1 MLKREPNKPVL
12 TKEDVIPSGKDFRV
26 DGIFNCGATTCGD
39 ETILLCRVAESC
51 YSENENEIR
60 IPMLDPDHEY
70 KLMIKTL
77 YKDQMTDY
85 DFSDSR
91 IIIGKKGTE
100 KGKVRYLTS
109 MSHLRIAKSRDGI
122 HFTVDDKPSI
132 MPYGKMEKWGI
143 EDPRITRIEDTYYIT
158 YTSVSEL
165 GAGTSML
172 TTRDFKTF
180 ERKGM
185 IFLPENKDT
194 ALFPQRIQGK
204 YYCLNR
210 PVPFEIGYPDIWMA
224 VSDDLIHWG
233 EYQHLAGITSDGWE
247 SGRIGGG
254 TPPILTDKG
263 WLMIYHAADQNKKY
277 CLGAMLLDKENP
289 TKVIGKTQHPFLTP
303 EESYE
308 VEGFFGNVVFTC
320 GCTREKG
327 ILNIYYGAA
336 DDKIARAVISV
347 DELLAMME
355 ER

>member
-1 MLKREPNKPVL
+1 MLIREPDRPIL
-12 TKEDVIPSGKDFRV
+12 TKEDVVPSQKEFQV

-39 ETILLCRVAESC
+39 EIILLCRVAESC
-51 YSENENEIR
+51 RSESASEVR
-60 IPMLDPDHEY
+60 VPMLDPEKKYDP
-70 KLMIKTL
+70 MIRTL
-77 YKDQMTDY
+77 YKDHMPDY

-91 IIIGKKGTE
+91 IIMGKSGTE
-100 KGKVRYLTS
+100 KGKVLYLTS
-109 MSHLRIAKSRDGI
+109 MSHLRVARSRDGI
-122 HFTVDDKPSI
+122 HFIVDEKPTI

-172 TTRDFKTF
+172 TTKDFVSF

-194 ALFPQRIQGK
+194 ALFPQKINGK

-224 VSDDLIHWG
+224 VSDDLVHWG
-233 EYQHLAGITSDGWE
+233 EYQHLMGITSDGWE

-254 TPPILTDKG
+254 APPILTDRG
-263 WLMIYHAADQNKKY
+263 WLIIYHAADQNKKY
-277 CLGAMLLDKENP
+277 CLGAMLLDRENP
-289 TKVIGKTQHPFLTP
+289 TKVIAKTRQPFLQP
-303 EESYE
+303 EAAYE

-320 GCTREKG
+320 GCTEKEG
-327 ILNIYYGAA
+327 ILSIYYGAA
-336 DDKIARAVISV
+336 DDKIARAVITV
-347 DELLAMME
+347 DELLEMME
-355 ER
+355 DK